1 MSAHDMNGGR
11 MSSGNSSGSNLVI
24 PFLLGTA
31 VGGLAGAVVGTL
43 LSGHAAHLV
52 ATLVEI
58 VDRRDGDDRGKPK
71 FELLLQ

>member
-1 MSAHDMNGGR
+1 MSSRDRNGGQAA
-11 MSSGNSSGSNLVI
+11 SCAGYSPVV

-43 LSGHAAHLV
+43 LSGHAAHLF
-52 ATLVEI
+52 ATLLDVVE
-58 VDRRDGDDRGKPK
+58 RRDTQDKGGPK

>member
-1 MSAHDMNGGR
+1 
-11 MSSGNSSGSNLVI
+11 MSSHDSNGARSVNGVGYSPVV

-43 LSGHAAHLV
+43 LSGHAAHLFSALIEV
-52 ATLVEI
+52 VE
-58 VDRRDGDDRGKPK
+58 RRDAEDRARPK

>member
-1 MSAHDMNGGR
+1 MEMSGRNVQRGSLTTNGDP
-11 MSSGNSSGSNLVI
+11 SPVV

-43 LSGHAAHLV
+43 LSGHAVHLF
-52 ATLVEI
+52 ATLIDVVE
-58 VDRRDGDDRGKPK
+58 RRGDEERRPK

>member
-1 MSAHDMNGGR
+1 MGSHEMNGGQ
-11 MSSGNSSGSNLVI
+11 MSSGKGSGSNLVI

-31 VGGLAGAVVGTL
+31 VGGLAGAIVGTL

-58 VDRRDGDDRGKPK
+58 VDRRDGDDRDRPK

>member
-1 MSAHDMNGGR
+1 
-11 MSSGNSSGSNLVI
+11 MSSRDLNGVHSRGGMGTSPVI

-43 LSGHAAHLV
+43 LSGHAAQLFTALIEV
-52 ATLVEI
+52 
-58 VDRRDGDDRGKPK
+58 VDRRDTGEEGRPK